1 MIWMLQGNVGKL
13 QKLKAI
19 APITTGTDQTS
30 ATTSTAGMVTLN
42 IQLRRLVMINDI
54 VCFKGYR

>member
-13 QKLKAI
+13 RRLGAI

-30 ATTSTAGMVTLN
+30 AMTSTAGMVTLN

-54 VCFKGYR
+54 V

>member
-1 MIWMLQGNVGKL
+1 MIWMLQENVGKL
-13 QKLKAI
+13 RRLRAI

-42 IQLRRLVMINDI
+42 IQQLRRLVMINDI
-54 VCFKGYR
+54 V